1 MIKFLKP
8 LIVLILI
15 GFFALPA
22 FAAEKLVPLKD
33 VALEQRAKDL
43 SLELRCLVC
52 QNQSI
57 ESSDADLAIDLKIL
71 VREQISQGKTDLEI
85 KQFLVDRYGEYVLL
99 EPLFSLQNYLLW
111 FTPIIFLF
119 IAFIFAF
126 FYFKNMNNKFNQ
138 QD

>member
-8 LIVLILI
+8 LIVLMLI
-15 GFFALPA
+15 GFFAPST
-22 FAAEKLVPLKD
+22 FAAEKLVPLKN
-33 VALEQRAKDL
+33 VALEKRAKDL

-85 KQFLVDRYGEYVLL
+85 KQFLVDRYGEFVLL
-99 EPLFSLQNYLLW
+99 KPLFSLQNYLLW
-111 FTPIIFLF
+111 FTPIIFLS

-126 FYFKNMNNKFNQ
+126 FYFKSMNNKFNQ